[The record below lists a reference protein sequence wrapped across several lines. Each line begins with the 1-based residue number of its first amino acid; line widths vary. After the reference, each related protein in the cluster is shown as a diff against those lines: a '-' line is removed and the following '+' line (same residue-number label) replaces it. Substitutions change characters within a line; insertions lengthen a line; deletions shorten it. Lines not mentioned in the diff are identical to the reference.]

1 MSGAPDDGEVV
12 DAAEPAG
19 GTRPRLDGDALRRAV
34 GEESTDARP
43 ATAAPGAGRGGG
55 WWAWAPFAVMAVLVV
70 GALVVGTS
78 RDEGPT
84 SNAERVYD
92 VARTIACPEC
102 SGQSVAESDISV
114 SREIRRDI
122 AARIEAGQTDDEI
135 RAYYADRFGEEVLL
149 TPSASG
155 ATGLVWV
162 LPVVAGV
169 AALAG
174 LVLVFLR
181 WRSRPPGAATDE
193 DRALVEAAL
202 RHGAGAEVAGGSAPD
217 AGAEA
222 DTAPAD
228 QRTDDGPSD
237 DGGGA

>member
-1 MSGAPDDGEVV
+1 MT
-12 DAAEPAG
+12 AG
-19 GTRPRLDGDALRRAV
+19 GDRTRPDVSGDALRRAV
-34 GEESTDARP
+34 GEESTDARTP
-43 ATAAPGAGRGGG
+43 SGGALGGRGAPGAGPGARPG
-55 WWAWAPFAVMAVLVV
+55 WWTWAPWAAMAVIVVVALAV
-70 GALVVGTS
+70 GAT
-78 RDEGPT
+78 RDQGPT
-84 SNAERVYD
+84 TNAERVYD

-122 AARIEAGQTDDEI
+122 AARIEAGQTDDQI

-162 LPVVAGV
+162 LPVVAAV

-181 WRSRPPGAATDE
+181 WRSRPARAASDA
-193 DRALVEAAL
+193 DRALVDAAL
-202 RHGAGAEVAGGSAPD
+202 RGG
-217 AGAEA
+217 
-222 DTAPAD
+222 T
-228 QRTDDGPSD
+228 GPSD
-237 DGGGA
+237 GGDDGSPGDGRGSDGGGAEARP

>member
-1 MSGAPDDGEVV
+1 MTNGDDR
-12 DAAEPAG
+12 
-19 GTRPRLDGDALRRAV
+19 TRPDLSGDALRRAV
-34 GEESTDARP
+34 GEESTDARAP
-43 ATAAPGAGRGGG
+43 SVAAPGGRTSSGGAPAGRVPSAGASGSRPG
-55 WWAWAPFAVMAVLVV
+55 WWTWAPWAAMAVIVVVALAV
-70 GALVVGTS
+70 GAT

-84 SNAERVYD
+84 TNAERVYD

-122 AARIEAGQTDDEI
+122 AARIEAGQTDDQI

-162 LPVVAGV
+162 LPVVAAV

-181 WRSRPPGAATDE
+181 WRSRPARAASDA
-193 DRALVEAAL
+193 DRALVDAAL
-202 RHGAGAEVAGGSAPD
+202 RGGTGSSVGGA
-217 AGAEA
+217 
-222 DTAPAD
+222 
-228 QRTDDGPSD
+228 DGPSGD
-237 DGGGA
+237 AGPPEGGVAEAPR